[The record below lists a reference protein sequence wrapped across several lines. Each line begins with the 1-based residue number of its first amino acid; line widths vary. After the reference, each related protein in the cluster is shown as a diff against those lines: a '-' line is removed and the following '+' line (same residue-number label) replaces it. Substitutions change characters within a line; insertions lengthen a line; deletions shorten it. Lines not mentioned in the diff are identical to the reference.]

1 MVCSISSVIRVA
13 ARLEA
18 QHPLA
23 APHDKADQP
32 ETGDQDD
39 PHFGPHPRRKS
50 PRARDHAVDA
60 LAKAV
65 AARRQRLF
73 VLASEDQRLFG
84 WWGDNGARLIG
95 VGLFDRKTAV
105 INVIRSRHGRSEQK
119 TNRGKDAET
128 HDQSS

>member
-1 MVCSISSVIRVA
+1 MVCSINRLFTL
-13 ARLEA
+13 RLEA

-23 APHDKADQP
+23 APHDKAD
-32 ETGDQDD
+32 ETKARDQDD

-50 PRARDHAVDA
+50 LGPRNHGVDA
-60 LAKAV
+60 FAKAV

-73 VLASEDQRLFG
+73 VLTSENQRFFG
-84 WWGDNGARLIG
+84 WRGDNGARLIG
-95 VGLFDRKTAV
+95 IGLFDRKTAV
-105 INVIRSRHGRSEQK
+105 INVIRSRHRRSEQK